1 MLSIIVPIYNVA
13 QYLDDCVSS
22 ICNQTY
28 EDMEIILVDDGST
41 DNCLEICERYR
52 QKDSRVVVIH
62 KENGGLVSARKEG
75 LRRAN
80 GEFIGWVDGDDWI
93 DEGYFEQMVRMQ
105 KESGADIVTAGHFHD
120 IGQNHERVL
129 NQIQPGCY
137 GKEDILSRLI
147 YSGVFF
153 EYGLQPHL
161 WNKLIRRSI
170 MESVEMQI
178 DESVSMGEDMLA
190 VYPSVIKARKICV
203 TDMCAYHYV
212 QHESSMTKTLSKS
225 DSADFDVL
233 CRSLWSIWEEDS
245 AEKQLNFQLL
255 QYEKAYCLLHQY
267 SALEKS
273 KYPPYGRILPGS
285 RIIIFGAGVMGRN
298 VFEYFRKQKEI
309 QIVALIDSKW
319 ESYRNSQY
327 TIQPPEC
334 IRAWND
340 RYDLILIANSRKRAA
355 MQMKDYAISMG
366 ADERKIRWLAEEF
379 IHNTKPDWRKSE
391 LDV

>member
-1 MLSIIVPIYNVA
+1 MLSVIVPIYNVV
-13 QYLDDCVSS
+13 QYLDVCLRS

-28 EDMEIILVDDGST
+28 ENMEIILVDDGST
-41 DNCLEICERYR
+41 DGCSEICDQYR
-52 QKDSRVVVIH
+52 EKDQRIVVIH
-62 KENGGLVSARKEG
+62 KKNGGVQSARKEG
-75 LRRAN
+75 ACRAR

-93 DEGYFEQMVRMQ
+93 DEDYFEQMVREQ
-105 KESGADIVTAGHFHD
+105 KESGADIVAAGHFHE
-120 IGQNHERVL
+120 IGQNSEKVL

-137 GKEDILSRLI
+137 VKEDILDRVI
-147 YSGVFF
+147 YSGEFF

-161 WNKLIRRSI
+161 CNKLIRHSI
-170 MESVEMQI
+170 MEAVEMQI
-178 DESVSMGEDMLA
+178 DESISMGEDVMA
-190 VYPSVIKARKICV
+190 VYPSVMMASKICI
-203 TDMCAYHYV
+203 TDICAYHYI
-212 QHESSMTKTLSKS
+212 QHENSKTKTILKEETSGLNN
-225 DSADFDVL
+225 L
-233 CRSLWSIWEEDS
+233 CRSLRSTWKGCN

-267 SALEKS
+267 SVLEKS

-366 ADERKIRWLAEEF
+366 ADVRKIRWLAEEF

-391 LDV
+391 L